1 VNAARASNDEVARG
15 VVLAIVFHAHVLYA
29 LGSDA
34 RMSGAWVQLKI
45 VAPAVALFFVLSGMS
60 SQRLPSK
67 RLGNVIV
74 HSLFLQLLAVIS
86 HVIGILLLALFDGQF
101 ASPRSFAV
109 GLLKPIVYG
118 TGYSSFVAWFF
129 TVLAATR
136 LIVYGLYRHRA
147 PTVLLLAG
155 FGLALYA
162 AKVLGRPDNLYE
174 WRNYPASVLLFW
186 VGTKVPLGLKVPHW
200 LGLSAL
206 PAAVAVSLVNKP
218 SFAERGVCFE
228 CDPKF
233 VAQPMVGEYGYLP
246 AYVIYIVL
254 GFLFLQWLSGVLT
267 ATRPGRVFK
276 FFGKGSLQILLLH
289 GWVLLT
295 LYGPLL
301 ARLPRWNEPW
311 FYLLIAGVNMALHAG
326 LYALFRRP
334 LNAILR
340 FDFAL
345 ARRLVTVAGRTSRA
359 LSIR

>member
-1 VNAARASNDEVARG
+1 VNGARPSDDEIARG
-15 VVLAIVFHAHVLYA
+15 VVLVIVFHAHVLYA
-29 LGSDA
+29 LGSDT
-34 RMSGAWVQLKI
+34 RMTGAWLQLKI
-45 VAPAVALFFVLSGMS
+45 VAPAVALFFLLSGMS
-60 SQRLPSK
+60 SQRIASK
-67 RLGNVIV
+67 RLANVAV

-86 HVIGILLLALFDGQF
+86 HLIGVLLLAIFDGQF

-147 PTVLLLAG
+147 PTLLLLLA
-155 FGLALYA
+155 FGVALYGA
-162 AKVLGRPDNLYE
+162 QVLGRPDNLYE
-174 WRNYPASVLLFW
+174 WRNYPASVFLFW
-186 VGTKVPLGLKVPHW
+186 VGTKLPLRFKVPHW

-218 SFAERGVCFE
+218 SFPERGFCFE
-228 CDPKF
+228 CDSDF

-246 AYVIYIVL
+246 AYAIYIVL
-254 GFLFLQWLSGVLT
+254 GFLFLQWLSAVLT
-267 ATRPGRVFK
+267 ATSAGRAFK
-276 FFGKGSLQILLLH
+276 FFGKSSLQILLLH

-311 FYLLIAGVNMALHAG
+311 FYLVIAAANMAVHAS
-326 LYALFRRP
+326 LYLLLRRP
-334 LNAILR
+334 LNAVLR
-340 FDFAL
+340 FGFAL
-345 ARRLVTVAGRTSRA
+345 ARRSVTVVGRVARRSP
-359 LSIR
+359 IP